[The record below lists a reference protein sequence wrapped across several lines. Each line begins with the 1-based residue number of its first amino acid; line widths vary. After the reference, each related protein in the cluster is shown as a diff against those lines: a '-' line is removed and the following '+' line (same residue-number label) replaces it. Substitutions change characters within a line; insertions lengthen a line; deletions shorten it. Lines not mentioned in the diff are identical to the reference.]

1 MKKPSL
7 RTLGTVLGSMAIGA
21 LVVPVAVSANS
32 RTNLGNHTNDAI
44 AARTFTAVLSGAAEL
59 AGGATSADPDGAGA
73 VTVTVDQDARQVC
86 IDAAALNIDSIVAD
100 HIHKG
105 PVTGSGGPIIDF
117 GGELNK
123 CVTVAATTPPTVDP
137 IVDIVANPADYYFNI
152 HTTAYGSGA
161 IRGQLAVHANSAGS
175 LHMLP
180 EPLRAFDSREGTTP
194 TKVKADETRTV
205 NLWFGKDGAGATKL
219 AVPPG
224 ATGALITVT
233 VTDTETAGFLK
244 VYSGALA
251 TAPATSAINWSAT
264 NENLAVSTSVAVSST
279 SDIKIT
285 GGSHSTNVV
294 VDVVGYY
301 F

>member
-32 RTNLGNHTNDAI
+32 RNTTGSKSNDAV

-59 AGGATSADPDGAGA
+59 AAGATAADPDGAGA

-86 IDAAALNIDSIVAD
+86 IDAAALAIDSIIAD

-105 PVTGSGGPIIDF
+105 PATGSGAPVIDF
-117 GGELNK
+117 GGALNS
-123 CVTVAATTPPTVDP
+123 CVTVPLPTPPAVDP
-137 IVDIVANPADYYFNI
+137 IDDIVANPSAYYFNV
-152 HTTAYGSGA
+152 HTTAYAGGA
-161 IRGQLAVHANSAGS
+161 IRGQLAVHADSAGA
-175 LHMLP
+175 LHMLS
-180 EPLRAFDSREGTTP
+180 EPLRAFDSRDGATP

-251 TAPATSAINWSAT
+251 AAPATSTINWSAT
-264 NENLAVSTSVAVSST
+264 NENLAVSTSVSVSST
-279 SDIKIT
+279 ADIKIT

>member
-21 LVVPVAVSANS
+21 LLVPVAVGANTR
-32 RTNLGNHTNDAI
+32 RTSGSEKNGAI
-44 AARTFTAVLSGAAEL
+44 AERTLTAVLSNANETPPG
-59 AGGATSADPDGAGA
+59 DPDGAGA
-73 VTVTVDQDARQVC
+73 VTVTVDKVAGEVC
-86 IDAAALNIDSIVAD
+86 IDAAVLNIDAVNQD
-100 HIHKG
+100 HIHLASNG
-105 PVTGSGGPIIDF
+105 NVVINF
-117 GGELNK
+117 GGQLNT
-123 CVTVAATTPPTVDP
+123 CVAVADGALVDDL
-137 IVDIVANPADYYFNI
+137 IANPGNYYFNV
-152 HTTAYGSGA
+152 HTALFPAGA
-161 IRGQLAVHANSAGS
+161 IRGTLAVHADSAGS
-175 LHMLP
+175 LHMLS
-180 EPLRAFDSREGTTP
+180 EPLRAFDSRDGATP

-251 TAPATSAINWSAT
+251 AAPATSTINWSAT
-264 NENLAVSTSVAVSST
+264 NENLAVSTSVSVSST
-279 SDIKIT
+279 ADIKIT